1 MSFPP
6 PVSNTRIAF
15 YDNNILIGNLA
26 TTGGVGGNSVVIGS
40 DSSSGAES
48 VSIGKAIIA
57 NLGTSGVTIGYG
69 ANNNNANNV
78 VIGKDARGDGDN
90 CVCIG
95 KGTVAPSASTG
106 HVVLGYG
113 VDSTGFDSPSYDYA
127 MFVNTALPATV
138 TPSHSLTF
146 NSTTGQIGR
155 SALPSGSSGP
165 WTAHQDAGG
174 FFSLFNLL
182 RLDFEETVGGTNQKI
197 LIGGTDTTNTGSG
210 NSTSIA
216 IGHGAT
222 VNDVDE
228 IAIGQTALCKALRSV
243 CIGSDALVD
252 VSATECVAI
261 GKGAKCYK
269 PKATIIGYGAT
280 SIDVATGSVTAI
292 GWAAACKAND
302 SVAIGS
308 ASEVATGAGDS
319 VVVGHLAKT
328 EGTLSVAV
336 GRHATIGSGVT
347 QAVCVGAEST
357 VNTGTTGCTVLGFGA
372 NASGDHAT
380 VLGNEAQAMA
390 TTTGQICIGYQANV
404 GGDMTD
410 NTIFVPTN
418 IVDTTTPTHSLTFNS
433 ATGQIGRSAL
443 AGGGSSTWLQ
453 RVKTASGTNVQV
465 SASIPLD
472 ATVPQNTEGTE
483 LTAINTTIT
492 PQSTS
497 SKLRVTIEIP
507 YVQSTTDLVTVA
519 LFRDSGASAVAAGWS
534 DVGNAVGM
542 VRFSFEVTSGSL
554 SATTFKVRAGVSG
567 ATAVNIP
574 VSLTAGVGTEYLGGI
589 IKYSMTIDEL
599 M

>member
-1 MSFPP
+1 
-6 PVSNTRIAF
+6 
-15 YDNNILIGNLA
+15 
-26 TTGGVGGNSVVIGS
+26 VIGS
-40 DSSSGAES
+40 DSSSGVES

-78 VIGKDARGDGDN
+78 VIGKDARGDGAN

-95 KGTVAPSASTG
+95 QGTIAPSASTG
-106 HVVLGYG
+106 QIVLGNG
-113 VDSTGFDSPSYDYA
+113 ANPTELATNYA
-127 MFVNTALPATV
+127 IFVNPLLPATA

-216 IGHGAT
+216 IGHAAT

-228 IAIGQTALCKALRSV
+228 IAIGQTALCKAARSV

-418 IVDTTTPTHSLTFNS
+418 IVNTTSPTHSLTFNS

-443 AGGGSSTWLQ
+443 AGSGSSTWLQ